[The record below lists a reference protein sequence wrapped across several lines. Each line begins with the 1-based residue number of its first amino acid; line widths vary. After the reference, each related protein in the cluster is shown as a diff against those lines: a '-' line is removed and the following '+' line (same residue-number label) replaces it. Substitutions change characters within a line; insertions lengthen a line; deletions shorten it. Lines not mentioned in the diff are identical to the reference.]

1 MMRHVTFC
9 SDGRRLV
16 RVRNPHGTNE
26 WTGSWSDNSQEW
38 KTLKYDRIT
47 CSQADDGEF
56 WMEFNEFV
64 KNFESLRICHTQLA
78 LVHEQLKNCT
88 FKGFHGTWL
97 TGGYCSDSNP
107 QYFLR

>member
-1 MMRHVTFC
+1 MGNVTFC

-26 WTGSWSDNSQEW
+26 WTGSWSDNSEEW
-38 KTLKYDRIT
+38 KTLKYDPIT

-78 LVHEQLKNCT
+78 LVHEQLKVDI
-88 FKGFHGTWL
+88 FFVVIIPRF
-97 TGGYCSDSNP
+97 SSP
-107 QYFLR
+107 